1 MNSTIGLDLASA
13 EPSIEKQNSTQSTK
27 EEKRAVE
34 TDAEKGKPYFPL
46 AGASHDGWSEE
57 DRATATCFCGAV
69 QLSFVCTYHSCYPLS
84 TSNMTTV
91 SSRPG
96 VRV

>member
-1 MNSTIGLDLASA
+1 MNSTMKLDQAST
-13 EPSIEKQNSTQSTK
+13 EPSIEKQNPTKPTK
-27 EEKRAVE
+27 EEKAAGE
-34 TDAEKGKPYFPL
+34 TDAEMGKPYFPL

-69 QLSFVCTYHSCYPLS
+69 QLSFVCTHHAYDPRSA
-84 TSNMTTV
+84 SNITTV
-91 SSRPG
+91 SSRPK